1 MTFLKIK
8 PPTSGHQMEPSVL
21 ILDPLGSI
29 PGLRD
34 RDFGGSWAIPRRSP
48 IQVLTRPDPA
58 SLRDQTRSGVLRVV
72 SFIAIISLE
81 QHDQG
86 RARTQSPTT
95 RNYAIEIP
103 TFGEFARVSNS
114 LSAMAEPRYGWTT
127 FLIMVSPLPGKYELY
142 TFRWAE
148 RCPRVFPRRTV
159 AKHSEMS
166 RL

>member
-1 MTFLKIK
+1 MIFLEIK
-8 PPTSGHQMEPSVL
+8 PPTSGHLMEPSVL
-21 ILDPLGSI
+21 ILDQNGRNEWMNEWIRYS
-29 PGLRD
+29 R
-34 RDFGGSWAIPRRSP
+34 
-48 IQVLTRPDPA
+48 
-58 SLRDQTRSGVLRVV
+58 LRVPYLNV
-72 SFIAIISLE
+72 MNYTAWAWSFAWSFETYLQNVGWTAVGSAMKPFIAIISLE

-148 RCPRVFPRRTV
+148 RCPRVFP
-159 AKHSEMS
+159 
-166 RL
+166 